1 MFDRENSNNPMVTK
15 GQIHQLI
22 IEFGETLNADIQYK
36 EGYLDADGN
45 FVSLGVN
52 KLHIQ
57 DKEEQKDE
65 DGNIT
70 QEASSDY
77 SDLRAMMAGTTDL
90 ESDLEKF
97 LAERL

>member
-1 MFDRENSNNPMVTK
+1 MFDHKSKNPMITK
-15 GQIHQLI
+15 GQVHQLI
-22 IEFGETLNADIQYK
+22 MEFGETPNADIQYK

-57 DKEEQKDE
+57 DREEQKDK

-77 SDLRAMMAGTTDL
+77 SDLRAMIADTTDL

-97 LAERL
+97 LVERL

>member
-15 GQIHQLI
+15 GQLHQLI
-22 IEFGETLNADIQYK
+22 IEFGKTPNADIQYK
-36 EGYLDADGN
+36 EGYLDANGN
-45 FVSLGVN
+45 FVPLGVN

-57 DKEEQKDE
+57 DREEQKDK

-77 SDLRAMMAGTTDL
+77 SDLRTMMADTTDL

-97 LAERL
+97 LVERL